1 MPVNSRSF
9 QPRTGLALLGAAF
22 LFSNIVSCG
31 DALKSDGSY
40 RLMQS
45 EIPGDSWVG
54 LGLDELTGLPKDPC
68 FTDLPILI
76 TPKRLTDHPSDIVQT
91 YGEMGHVFNK
101 STDSRMSISF
111 LFFSASS
118 RTSSSV
124 TRRSRVRSDEVIAV
138 AQTIYTRELRTLDAA
153 VPELTAGARDRLGS
167 SALAFRQKCGDSF
180 IKQATMGSRMSIVLR
195 GRLSEEQTARKEEVL
210 KAVGAGLFG
219 FGYQNSKYSS
229 SENSS
234 LFNQIQFSAEC
245 FVEGAADP
253 TVCTTHQ
260 LNFENRQ
267 NLQGLANSFQAA
279 QTEFAA
285 QVEANPNNHVMLD
298 WVTESYEKPY
308 DVTIPEGDFYPY
320 RTRVEHVRQLGG
332 LANEVRQICDDL
344 PEGHPTCI
352 TATLKAD
359 EGLGS
364 CADQASWAASFNPQC
379 PDSSLIDVNQYRNWP
394 ELAAALSLSHGGNI
408 ALFTE
413 ADFAGG
419 RLDLNFEN
427 VYNPAS
433 AYKAWVLYPLPPL
446 GFPDN
451 QLTSIASN
459 LGAGW
464 KVTFFEHQEFTI
476 GRRVTVEAQLGH
488 NNLKRYGTYNYDDMF
503 SSFMIHR

>member
-1 MPVNSRSF
+1 MLVNSMRSQF
-9 QPRTGLALLGAAF
+9 QFCRTLVSAAF
-22 LFSNIVSCG
+22 LFSIIVGCG
-31 DALKSDGSY
+31 DAQESDSSY

-45 EIPGDSWVG
+45 EISGESWVG
-54 LGLDELTGLPKDPC
+54 LGLDELTGLAKDPC
-68 FTDLPILI
+68 FTDMPVLI
-76 TPKRLTDHPSDIVQT
+76 TPKRLTDHRSDIVQT

-101 STDSRMSISF
+101 SRDSRMSISF

-124 TRRSRVRSDEVIAV
+124 TRRTRVRSDEVIAV
-138 AQTIYTRELRTLDAA
+138 AQTIYTKEIRTLDAA
-153 VPELTAGARDRLGS
+153 VPELTPGAKDRLGT

-195 GRLSEEQTARKEEVL
+195 GRLSEEQTAKKEEVL

-219 FGYQNSKYSS
+219 FGYKSTKYSA
-229 SENSS
+229 SESSS
-234 LFNQIQFSAEC
+234 LLNQIQFSAEC

-253 TVCTTHQ
+253 TVCTAHQ

-279 QTEFAA
+279 QAEFAA

-308 DVTIPEGDFYPY
+308 DVTIPEGDFYPF
-320 RTRVEHVRQLGG
+320 RTRVEHVQQLGG
-332 LANEVRQICDDL
+332 LVNEIRQICDDL
-344 PEGHPTCI
+344 PEGHPICV
-352 TATLKAD
+352 TAMLKAD
-359 EGLGS
+359 EALAS
-364 CADQASWAASFNPQC
+364 CGDQSSWAASFNPQC
-379 PDSSLIDVNQYRNWP
+379 ADSTLIDVNQYRNQP
-394 ELAAALSLSHGGNI
+394 ELAAALGLSHGGNI

-413 ADFAGG
+413 ADYAGG
-419 RLDLNFEN
+419 RLDLSFEN
-427 VYNPAS
+427 VYNPGS

-459 LGAGW
+459 LAPGW
-464 KVTFFEHQEFTI
+464 KVTFFEQQEFTI
-476 GRRVTVEAQLGH
+476 GRRVTIEAQLGH
-488 NNLKRYGTYNYDDMF
+488 NNLKSYGTYNYDDMF